1 MSDIL
6 DDTIEKAK
14 KNLMAREKL
23 SKEELEKR
31 AKKIALAAIFYGDL
45 KNSRENNI
53 IFDIDRFLAF
63 EGDTGPY
70 LLYSYAR
77 ASSILRRVKLK
88 KAMKIIDLKKE
99 EIKLLKKID
108 GFGKVIEKAYNQL
121 APNLIANYCYELA
134 QTFNE
139 FYHGCPVLG
148 SAEEGFRLKLVD
160 SFRVVMK
167 NGLDLL
173 GIGVLE
179 EM

>member
-99 EIKLLKKID
+99 EIKLLKKIE
-108 GFGKVIEKAYNQL
+108 V
-121 APNLIANYCYELA
+121 
-134 QTFNE
+134 
-139 FYHGCPVLG
+139 
-148 SAEEGFRLKLVD
+148 
-160 SFRVVMK
+160 
-167 NGLDLL
+167 
-173 GIGVLE
+173 
-179 EM
+179 